1 MKFIKRYHRRQ
12 LVRRSKGSTN
22 RPLDENSAVTV
33 LYSKEKE
40 FNTVKKYFTRA
51 QGVRLLEEKRSKE
64 QPPNSSI
71 LYKNDLN
78 LKGEPVIPLHMMKED
93 QHFILNLCKKDHL
106 SWYWYG
112 RKYALRV
119 DLQGIYENAD
129 FSIDG
134 KHDLEDKMK
143 TLVKYLKMINHA

>member
-78 LKGEPVIPLHMMKED
+78 LKGEPVIPLPMMKAN

-106 SWYWYG
+106 GWYWYG

-119 DLQGIYENAD
+119 DL
-129 FSIDG
+129 
-134 KHDLEDKMK
+134 
-143 TLVKYLKMINHA
+143 

>member
-1 MKFIKRYHRRQ
+1 MKFIKSYHRRQ
-12 LVRRSKGSTN
+12 LVKRSKGSTN
-22 RPLDENSAVTV
+22 MPLDENSAVTV

-78 LKGEPVIPLHMMKED
+78 LKGEPVTSDAGLVNINCGTRQKKRNN
-93 QHFILNLCKKDHL
+93 ITICKMFQRL
-106 SWYWYG
+106 P
-112 RKYALRV
+112 RP
-119 DLQGIYENAD
+119 Q
-129 FSIDG
+129 
-134 KHDLEDKMK
+134 
-143 TLVKYLKMINHA
+143 